1 LPPHPGFGRADVPVR
16 VVLRKAVV
24 AKGGHRS
31 HVRVCD
37 ANPWPCREGVHLFI
51 RQSGPVE
58 VEQWFFG
65 RGEGGDEG

>member
-1 LPPHPGFGRADVPVR
+1 
-16 VVLRKAVV
+16 VV

-37 ANPWPCREGVHLFI
+37 ANPWPCREGVHLLI